1 MGNIAQP
8 LPAKLAYGCG
18 IPLAG
23 AYSIPPFSKPC
34 LRTKSLATSSCR
46 FIQSFLRNISRVSA
60 GQGRHPVVVF
70 RRFLGNQPLE
80 AGAAAKG
87 RNSKLPAQ
95 HQKAAANPAWIRRGR
110 FSADSQHPPAPN
122 HGGKRMIHAQ
132 SRSPDLRILNPS
144 RPSQDC
150 SQ

>member
-1 MGNIAQP
+1 MNANVIFQKKA
-8 LPAKLAYGCG
+8 L
-18 IPLAG
+18 
-23 AYSIPPFSKPC
+23 
-34 LRTKSLATSSCR
+34 KSLCIFYHAEAEKSMIISL
-46 FIQSFLRNISRVSA
+46 SKDVSRVSA

-80 AGAAAKG
+80 AGAAVKG

-132 SRSPDLRILNPS
+132 SRSPDLRIPNPS

>member
-1 MGNIAQP
+1 MPFRQLKSFLKILIGVQ
-8 LPAKLAYGCG
+8 YERQCT
-18 IPLAG
+18 IPKKAL
-23 AYSIPPFSKPC
+23 
-34 LRTKSLATSSCR
+34 KSLCIFYHAEAEKSMIISL
-46 FIQSFLRNISRVSA
+46 SKNVSRVSA

-95 HQKAAANPAWIRRGR
+95 HQKAAANPVWIRRGR

-132 SRSPDLRILNPS
+132 SRSPDLRIPNPS